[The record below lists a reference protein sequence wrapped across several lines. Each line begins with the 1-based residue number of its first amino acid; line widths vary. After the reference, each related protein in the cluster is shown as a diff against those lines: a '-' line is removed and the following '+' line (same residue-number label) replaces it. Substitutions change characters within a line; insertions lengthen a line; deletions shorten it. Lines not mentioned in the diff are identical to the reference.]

1 MNQKIIDVK
10 GVAKSSA
17 PISNVIQAGN
27 FIYTAGQIPVDLKT
41 GIPVKGT
48 IEEKAKKTL
57 ENLKLVLEAAGAKLA
72 DVVKITVFVSNLDY
86 VSIFNEIYKTY
97 FPNQFPARSCVQ
109 VSRLAYG
116 VEFEVEAVAYLGKE

>member
-27 FIYTAGQIPVDLKT
+27 FIYTAGQIPIDLKT

>member
-17 PISNVIQAGN
+17 PISNVIQAGS
-27 FIYTAGQIPVDLKT
+27 FIYTAGQIPIDLKT

-97 FPNQFPARSCVQ
+97 FPIQFPVRSCVQ

-116 VEFEVEAVAYLGKE
+116 VEFEVEAVAYMGKE

>member
-57 ENLKLVLEAAGAKLA
+57 ENLKLVLEAAGAKLT

-116 VEFEVEAVAYLGKE
+116 VEFEVEAVAYMG

>member
-17 PISNVIQAGN
+17 PISNVIQAGS

-86 VSIFNEIYKTY
+86 VPIFNEIYKTY
-97 FPNQFPARSCVQ
+97 FLNQFPVRSCVQ

-116 VEFEVEAVAYLGKE
+116 VEFEVEAVAYMGKE

>member
-57 ENLKLVLEAAGAKLA
+57 ENLKLVLEAAGARLA
-72 DVVKITVFVSNLDY
+72 DVVKITVFVSNLEY

-97 FPNQFPARSCVQ
+97 FPDQFPVRSCVQ

-116 VEFEVEAVAYLGKE
+116 VEFEVEAVAYMGKE

>member
-10 GVAKSSA
+10 GIAKSSA

-116 VEFEVEAVAYLGKE
+116 VEFEVEAVAYMGKE

>member
-1 MNQKIIDVK
+1 MNQKIIEVK

-57 ENLKLVLEAAGAKLA
+57 ENLKLVLEAAGAKLT

-116 VEFEVEAVAYLGKE
+116 VEFEVEAVAYMG

>member
-48 IEEKAKKTL
+48 IEEKVKKTL

-72 DVVKITVFVSNLDY
+72 DVVKITVFVSNLDC

-116 VEFEVEAVAYLGKE
+116 VEFEVEAVAYMG

>member
-10 GVAKSSA
+10 GVAQSSA

-116 VEFEVEAVAYLGKE
+116 VEFEVEAVAYMGKE

>member
-97 FPNQFPARSCVQ
+97 FPNQFPVRSCVQ

-116 VEFEVEAVAYLGKE
+116 VEFEVEAVAYMGKE

>member
-57 ENLKLVLEAAGAKLA
+57 ENLKLVLEAAGAKLV

-97 FPNQFPARSCVQ
+97 FPNQFPVRSCVQ

-116 VEFEVEAVAYLGKE
+116 VEFEVEAVAYMGKE

>member
-1 MNQKIIDVK
+1 MNQKIIEVK

-17 PISNVIQAGN
+17 PISHVIKAGH

-48 IEEKAKKTL
+48 IEEKVKKTL

-72 DVVKITVFVSNLDY
+72 DVVKITVFVSNLDD

-116 VEFEVEAVAYLGKE
+116 VEFEVEAVAYMGKE

>member
-72 DVVKITVFVSNLDY
+72 DVVKITVFVSNLEY

-97 FPNQFPARSCVQ
+97 FPNQFPVRSCVQ

-116 VEFEVEAVAYLGKE
+116 VEFEVEAVAYMGKE

>member
-116 VEFEVEAVAYLGKE
+116 VEFEVEAVAYMG

>member
-10 GVAKSSA
+10 GVTKSSA

-72 DVVKITVFVSNLDY
+72 DVVKITVFVSNLEY
-86 VSIFNEIYKTY
+86 VSRFNKIYKTY
-97 FPNQFPARSCVQ
+97 FPNQFPVRSCVQ

-116 VEFEVEAVAYLGKE
+116 VEFEVEAVAYVGKE

>member
-27 FIYTAGQIPVDLKT
+27 FIYTAGQIPIDLKT

-116 VEFEVEAVAYLGKE
+116 VEFEVEAVAYMGKE